1 MPCGSCA
8 ERQRRREQEQAAL
21 ANGGVH
27 ANRPRAVY
35 VVTTPEGDR
44 QEFTRYEDAA
54 VHRRQ
59 TRGTLTT
66 TTAT

>member
-21 ANGGVH
+21 SSGAH
-27 ANRPRAVY
+27 ASRPRAVY

-44 QEFTRYEDAA
+44 QEFSRYEDAA
-54 VHRRQ
+54 VYRRQ